1 MNESLSLN
9 ELVMTSKLTSN
20 SNSMMLGLV
29 LVGMENLQMVNEQ
42 MDNGLMEMERLKMED
57 EMVPKGQMVKELPTV
72 LVMILVL
79 VMKELM

>member
-20 SNSMMLGLV
+20 SNMMLGLV

-42 MDNGLMEMERLKMED
+42 MDNGLMEMERLKTED

>member
-20 SNSMMLGLV
+20 SNNMMLGLV

>member
-20 SNSMMLGLV
+20 SNNMMLGLV

-42 MDNGLMEMERLKMED
+42 MDNGLMEMERLKTED

>member
-42 MDNGLMEMERLKMED
+42 MDNGLMEMERLKTED